1 MVSDA
6 FSGAGWVMTLTQPGL
21 GTDTLVHPLRRGVQ
35 KLLLLGY
42 TLQRGPSRQT
52 AGLTLLCFFLI
63 YTSITDISLEQ
74 ACKYTSA
81 QLTPDLLVLKAVIHL
96 FDRV

>member
-21 GTDTLVHPLRRGVQ
+21 GTDTLVHPLRRRVQ
-35 KLLLLGY
+35 KLLLGY
-42 TLQRGPSRQT
+42 TLQRGPCRET
-52 AGLTLLCFFLI
+52 AGLTILCFCLI

-81 QLTPDLLVLKAVIHL
+81 QLTPDLLVLKGVIHL